1 VKALN
6 IPLSTTST
14 STISGSIPD
23 WQKRIILTINEQSIG
38 YGFYPLSIT
47 RSYQSGYEF
56 LLDENGIYRF
66 RLSQNITRGEFFQLA
81 VLFLTRDNGGEI
93 SCENYRY
100 SNCPSG
106 CDAVC
111 TSSSC
116 SNGLCTDDCEGP
128 NSCRQKPF
136 SFAGCKTYNDGC
148 NECSVS
154 GGDAIACTERACIW
168 QGTPSCSSCEAGY
181 TLKGDRCVPSVNS
194 CVREGGY
201 AGGGMVL
208 DERPSDYVCCSGLT
222 RAERA
227 DGTTFADAGYTCIRQ
242 SDGYCD
248 SRYENSYNSSDC
260 RTTACVKE

>member
-1 VKALN
+1 M
-6 IPLSTTST
+6 
-14 STISGSIPD
+14 
-23 WQKRIILTINEQSIG
+23 
-38 YGFYPLSIT
+38 
-47 RSYQSGYEF
+47 
-56 LLDENGIYRF
+56 
-66 RLSQNITRGEFFQLA
+66 
-81 VLFLTRDNGGEI
+81 FLTRN
-93 SCENYRY
+93 SVTTPVCENYTF
-100 SNCPSG
+100 SNCPTG
-106 CDAVC
+106 CDTVC
-111 TSSSC
+111 IPSSC
-116 SNGLCTDDCEGP
+116 SGNTCTADCSDAP

-136 SFAGCKTYNDGC
+136 SFIGCKTYNDGC

-168 QGTPSCSSCEAGY
+168 QGTPSCSSCDEGY

-242 SDGYCD
+242 GDGYCD